1 MAVSSPLLRLA
12 AAALVGA
19 VVAVPAA
26 AEPRLTVEGT
36 EFVLETP
43 DGRVLRSRDLVGATL
58 TLRMEGRDMDV
69 TIAAAEEDR
78 EANGGR
84 VLLHR
89 FLLVDEAGNRS
100 DLCTPDAAGRSLG
113 FPLPD
118 GEGGIQLTCTSGA
131 IGKCVRWGYR
141 FWEERPGGPP
151 LRAMHRACVH
161 LARADYGGDGR
172 PATRPGV
179 TIHICDRAGI
189 RPCRDDA
196 PMTFEAAWG
205 AEGAICVAHSRVPD
219 FVSLEQL
226 ARLYPRLRD
235 RIGAGACTQ
244 SAAWANPLA
253 LLFSRSG
260 E

>member
-1 MAVSSPLLRLA
+1 VSLSALQLA
-12 AAALVGA
+12 AAVLFGA
-19 VVAVPAA
+19 AVPAEGA
-26 AEPRLTVEGT
+26 AQPGLTVEGT
-36 EFVLETP
+36 EFVLEMP

-58 TLRMEGRDMDV
+58 TLRMEGRDLDV
-69 TIAAAEEDR
+69 TIEAVEEDR
-78 EANGGR
+78 QANGGW

-89 FLLVDEAGNRS
+89 FAVADSEGGSS
-100 DLCTPDAAGRSLG
+100 DLCTPDAAGRSFG

-118 GEGGIQLTCTSGA
+118 GHGGLELTCTSGA

-141 FWEERPGGPP
+141 FWEERAGGPP

-196 PMTFEAAWG
+196 PMAFEAAWG
-205 AEGAICVAHSRVPD
+205 AEGATCVAHPRVSELA
-219 FVSLEQL
+219 SLRQL
-226 ARLYPRLRD
+226 AASYPALRGRL
-235 RIGAGACTQ
+235 GVNACTHETARVD
-244 SAAWANPLA
+244 SSA
-253 LLFSRSG
+253 LLFSRSA